1 MMNAATSPII
11 QTFMTH
17 RMTDEAIRMLATGRE
32 QETGRIM
39 EAVRRSLE
47 AAPGAL
53 QHVAIYG
60 PRGFGKSFVARL
72 VQIETA
78 DLAAAR
84 VCPSPSCCY
93 RKSSII

>member
-1 MMNAATSPII
+1 MNAPASPLV

-39 EAVRRSLE
+39 EAVRRSLG

-53 QHVAIYG
+53 QHVAIWG
-60 PRGFGKSFVARL
+60 
-72 VQIETA
+72 TA
-78 DLAAAR
+78 GNAR
-84 VCPSPSCCY
+84 VH
-93 RKSSII
+93 